1 MKNPEIQKLMSDP
14 KAIQQAMASISA
26 GGASDKK
33 IDWLIE
39 SVKLLNEKLNTINNK
54 LDKVINQHA

>member
-1 MKNPEIQKLMSDP
+1 MSDP

-26 GGASDKK
+26 GGSNDKK